1 MAQELRETR
10 LPGVGTKFTFTTDH
24 GSRVAVIQHLDGSR
38 ELYVFRHAGDEEPTA
53 VLQLEDDESRQLGAV
68 LGGAY
73 ERPKIVE
80 ELEMAL
86 GELAIEWV
94 PVPSGSPAIGKTL
107 ADCGFRAR
115 TGITIIAILREP
127 EPVTGAQP
135 DDVIADGDTLVT
147 VGKLGQYPEF
157 RRPVPALEPACHRLT
172 TLAAGDCARSPSRT
186 RVLSRACSL
195 ASFASIVPEQLA
207 GGTP

>member
-1 MAQELRETR
+1 MPLELKETR
-10 LPGVGTKFTFTTDH
+10 LPGVGVKWTMTPSA
-24 GSRVAVIQHLDGSR
+24 GSRITVIQHNDGDR
-38 ELYVFRHAGDEEPTA
+38 EVYIHRRGSDEEPAA
-53 VLQLEDDESRQLGAV
+53 VLELHDDEARQLGAL

-94 PVPSGSPAIGKTL
+94 PVPAGSRAIGKTL
-107 ADCGFRAR
+107 AECAFRAR

-135 DDVIADGDTLVT
+135 DDVIQEGDTLVT

-157 RRPVPALEPACHRLT
+157 RRL
-172 TLAAGDCARSPSRT
+172 LAEGP
-186 RVLSRACSL
+186 
-195 ASFASIVPEQLA
+195 
-207 GGTP
+207 